1 MLRDLFLFVL
11 SLSML
16 LSCRVNC
23 RIIQLGSLFQDP
35 YYDILK
41 DLSAENPK
49 RFILYR
55 FDKFQRPVEF
65 YRIFLA
71 YFGRILQHEILSK
84 NMNHRGIYLRFLSIK

>member
-1 MLRDLFLFVL
+1 
-11 SLSML
+11 ML

-55 FDKFQRPVEF
+55 FDKFQKPVEF
-65 YRIFLA
+65 VEFFWDILEEFYNMKFYR
-71 YFGRILQHEILSK
+71 RI
-84 NMNHRGIYLRFLSIK
+84 

>member
-1 MLRDLFLFVL
+1 
-11 SLSML
+11 ML

-49 RFILYR
+49 RLILYR
-55 FDKFQRPVEF
+55 FDKFLKPVEF
-65 YRIFLA
+65 LEF
-71 YFGRILQHEILSK
+71 FGVFWG
-84 NMNHRGIYLRFLSIK
+84 NFTT

>member
-1 MLRDLFLFVL
+1 
-11 SLSML
+11 ML

-23 RIIQLGSLFQDP
+23 WIIQLGSLFQDP

-55 FDKFQRPVEF
+55 FDKFQKPVEF
-65 YRIFLA
+65 LEFLGDILEEFYNMKFYR
-71 YFGRILQHEILSK
+71 RI
-84 NMNHRGIYLRFLSIK
+84 

>member
-1 MLRDLFLFVL
+1 
-11 SLSML
+11 ML
-16 LSCRVNC
+16 LSCRVNR

-55 FDKFQRPVEF
+55 FDKFQKAVEF
-65 YRIFLA
+65 LEYEFFRNNL
-71 YFGRILQHEILSK
+71 RSILWDILEE
-84 NMNHRGIYLRFLSIK
+84 F